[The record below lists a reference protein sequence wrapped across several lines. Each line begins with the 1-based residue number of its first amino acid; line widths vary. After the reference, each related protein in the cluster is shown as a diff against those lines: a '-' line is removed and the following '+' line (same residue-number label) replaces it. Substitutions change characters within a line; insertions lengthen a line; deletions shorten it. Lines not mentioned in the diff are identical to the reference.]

1 MRAGGPSTQYVHLV
15 GVVIA
20 RSTEQVD
27 SPFDPERAWLALA
40 AADKEFDV

>member
-1 MRAGGPSTQYVHLV
+1 MSIRLS
-15 GVVIA
+15 GVVVS

-27 SPFDPERAWLALA
+27 SPFDPEQARLALA